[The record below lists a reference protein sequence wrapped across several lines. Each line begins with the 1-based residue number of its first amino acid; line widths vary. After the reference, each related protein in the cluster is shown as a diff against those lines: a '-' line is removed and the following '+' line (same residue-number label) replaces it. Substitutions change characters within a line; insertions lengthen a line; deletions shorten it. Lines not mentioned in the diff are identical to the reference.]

1 MLKASSKTT
10 DDMKEGGQ
18 GSSVSP
24 DDMSSLMQSSK
35 AATAMTLQ
43 SSKCE
48 ELPMSEG
55 DMSESS
61 GGLGME
67 SATWSSDD
75 DLDRGLPQQEQL
87 SASEDSDDP
96 PDINMQDIQSE
107 EDDSEGD
114 QKSQTSSEKSEENS
128 SLNLERDTEQSDGD
142 MHIDLGTG
150 EKSESDD

>member
-61 GGLGME
+61 DGLGME

-75 DLDRGLPQQEQL
+75 DLDRASPQQQEQL

-96 PDINMQDIQSE
+96 PDINM
-107 EDDSEGD
+107 
-114 QKSQTSSEKSEENS
+114 
-128 SLNLERDTEQSDGD
+128 
-142 MHIDLGTG
+142 
-150 EKSESDD
+150 